1 MTILGNA
8 VEGMAG
14 GFRTLL
20 LYLHALWLSQSAT
33 SQVCLTVASFSTAQH
48 LSGCFFF
55 FKTSFGKTDV
65 TECWN
70 QLLACGTPF
79 KYSPLS
85 PLGRLEIQMIYLSI
99 ICYRGCVLQPKPGTM
114 NFRQGFIYNNPTHKH
129 TSGPHWGCCQGLV
142 FRPRRICLGQP
153 YWLLAAFC
161 VWKLVTLRKHKS
173 LHVPWRQT
181 PASGHPAS

>member
-20 LYLHALWLSQSAT
+20 LYLHALWLSQSVT
-33 SQVCLTVASFSTAQH
+33 SQVCLTIASSSATQH

-55 FKTSFGKTDV
+55 LKTSFGKTDV

-70 QLLACGTPF
+70 QLLSCGTPF
-79 KYSPLS
+79 KCSPLS

-114 NFRQGFIYNNPTHKH
+114 NFGRGFIYNNLTH
-129 TSGPHWGCCQGLV
+129 TSTPLAHTGDAVKGWCSVLV
-142 FRPRRICLGQP
+142 GFAWVSLICMEVGHLEEAQE
-153 YWLLAAFC
+153 FTC
-161 VWKLVTLRKHKS
+161 TLEARS
-173 LHVPWRQT
+173 
-181 PASGHPAS
+181 SF